1 MAATQPIASAEASP
15 AAQAKRRGRPPKAPL
30 AAEVEA
36 PRTPSPVS
44 PLTAAAE
51 GYERER
57 EARIKENMERMQ
69 KLGLVDLATRFNQSA
84 TPAGTGTGRGRW
96 RRRPE
101 TPGSPD
107 AAAPR
112 IRTASPVP
120 ARRSLRLKSVEP
132 VRYVEICEKKEKGLD
147 GGRPFSIEEGCKE
160 EVYTEEHEKLL
171 GTCGTPWTLF
181 VDGCGKDGKRI
192 YDQVRGQT
200 CHQCRQKTLG
210 HHTRC
215 CNCQIV
221 QGQFCGDC
229 LYMRYG
235 ENVLEAKSNPNWT
248 CPVCRGI
255 CNCSICRTK
264 RGWFPT
270 GNAYRKVVRLGYKS
284 VAHYLIATNK
294 AGANSGDSSSA
305 DSSNELPSADEVSEH
320 APVAKQDADLSSN
333 AMNDAGEVEQ
343 KEGNM
348 KKKAAVKD
356 EAKAQR
362 KKITADLSS
371 NAMNDAGEVEQ
382 KEGNMKKKKAAAV
395 KDEAKAPRKK
405 ITADVVCKDDGR
417 SESGV
422 TFDSLECHQDVG
434 CVTPSKPEPKK
445 KRKWVEA
452 RSPDCVAGRL
462 RSRSAPKS

>member
-1 MAATQPIASAEASP
+1 M
-15 AAQAKRRGRPPKAPL
+15 
-30 AAEVEA
+30 
-36 PRTPSPVS
+36 
-44 PLTAAAE
+44 
-51 GYERER
+51 
-57 EARIKENMERMQ
+57 
-69 KLGLVDLATRFNQSA
+69 
-84 TPAGTGTGRGRW
+84 
-96 RRRPE
+96 
-101 TPGSPD
+101 
-107 AAAPR
+107 
-112 IRTASPVP
+112 P

-132 VRYVEICEKKEKGLD
+132 VRYVEICEKREKGLD
-147 GGRPFSIEEGCKE
+147 GGRHFSIEEGCKE

-171 GTCGTPWTLF
+171 GTCATPWTLF
-181 VDGCGKDGKRI
+181 VDGYGKDGKRI

-284 VAHYLIATNK
+284 VAHYLIATNR

-333 AMNDAGEVEQ
+333 TMNDAGEVEQ
-343 KEGNM
+343 KEGRNM
-348 KKKAAVKD
+348 
-356 EAKAQR
+356 
-362 KKITADLSS
+362 
-371 NAMNDAGEVEQ
+371 
-382 KEGNMKKKKAAAV
+382 KKKAAAV
-395 KDEAKAPRKK
+395 KDEAKAPRRKK

-422 TFDSLECHQDVG
+422 TFDNLECHQDVG
-434 CVTPSKPEPKK
+434 CVTPSKPELKK

-452 RSPDCVAGRL
+452 RSPDCVASRL

>member
-1 MAATQPIASAEASP
+1 MATTRPIASAEASP
-15 AAQAKRRGRPPKAPL
+15 ASQAKRRGRPPKAPL

-36 PRTPSPVS
+36 PRTPSPMS

-69 KLGLVDLATRFNQSA
+69 KLGLVDLATCFNQSA
-84 TPAGTGTGRGRW
+84 TPAGAGTGTGRGRW

-101 TPGSPD
+101 TPGSPA

-112 IRTASPVP
+112 IRTASPMP

-181 VDGCGKDGKRI
+181 VDGYGKDGKRI

-284 VAHYLIATNK
+284 VAHYLIATNR

-305 DSSNELPSADEVSEH
+305 DSSNELPSAGEVSEH
-320 APVAKQDADLSSN
+320 KAPVAKQDADLSSN

-348 KKKAAVKD
+348 KKKAA
-356 EAKAQR
+356 
-362 KKITADLSS
+362 
-371 NAMNDAGEVEQ
+371 
-382 KEGNMKKKKAAAV
+382 AV

-405 ITADVVCKDDGR
+405 ITADVVFKDDGR

-422 TFDSLECHQDVG
+422 TFDSLERHQDVG

-452 RSPDCVAGRL
+452 RSPDCVASRL